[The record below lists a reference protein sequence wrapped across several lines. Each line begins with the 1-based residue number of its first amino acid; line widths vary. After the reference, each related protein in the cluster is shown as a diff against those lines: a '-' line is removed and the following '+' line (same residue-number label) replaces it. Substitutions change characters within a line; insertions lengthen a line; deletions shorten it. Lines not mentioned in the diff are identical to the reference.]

1 MASLKRD
8 VKELGLHM
16 LHDTDMV
23 HTDKEFKREDFPPSF
38 LSKINISQNLT
49 SVGFKTNLDT
59 NSNSDLCLK
68 EL

>member
-1 MASLKRD
+1 
-8 VKELGLHM
+8 M

-23 HTDKEFKREDFPPSF
+23 HTDEEFKREDFPPSF